1 VSAHR
6 TRSREAPSCAY
17 TRSVF
22 LRAVGVVYVCAFLSL
37 HWQIVGLLG
46 SDGLLPAAAF
56 LERAARAL
64 GTSATWQLPTLFWLG
79 ASDFLLH
86 AACVAGAVSAVL
98 VALGIAPLATLAT
111 CWLLYLSLVGVG
123 QQLLSYQWDALLLET
138 GFLAILWAP
147 LAWRL
152 DAADA
157 RRPSPIVL
165 WLLRWLLFRLMFF
178 SGFVKLASGDPAW
191 WSLDALSVHFV
202 TQPLPTWTAWWA
214 HQLPSWLL
222 RLACLFMFVIELV
235 LPFLIVLGRR
245 ARLVAFVGLVGLQ
258 AGIAAT
264 GNYGFFNLLSAVLC
278 LPLLDDAQLARMSL
292 RRHRGDPTVGRRE
305 HGWKLALDSTLAI
318 LLLALSLPPALER
331 LTGVRLDAS
340 LAPLAALQRAAAP
353 FQLTSTYGLFA
364 VMTTRR
370 PEITIE
376 GAVDGTEWRPYVF
389 RSKPGPLDRRPAF
402 VGTGMPR
409 LDWQMWF
416 DALYVERMLAGGRGG
431 ANLITP
437 VLLERLRAGS
447 PAVLGLLDGDPFD
460 GARPTA
466 LRWRLDDYRFT
477 DRAERDATGDWWKRT
492 PLHEEPPR

>member
-1 VSAHR
+1 MR
-6 TRSREAPSCAY
+6 TRG
-17 TRSVF
+17 VF
-22 LRAVGVVYVCAFLSL
+22 LRGVGLVYLCAFVSL
-37 HWQIVGLLG
+37 RWQIVGLLG
-46 SDGLLPAAAF
+46 SDGLLPATAF
-56 LERAARAL
+56 LERAAAAL
-64 GTSATWQLPTLFWLG
+64 GTSASWQLPTLFWLG

-86 AACVAGAVSAVL
+86 AACVAGAVSAAL
-98 VALGIAPLATLAT
+98 VVLGIAPLATLAL

-152 DAADA
+152 DAVATRA
-157 RRPSPIVL
+157 PSPIVL
-165 WLLRWLLFRLMFF
+165 WLLRWVLFRLMFF
-178 SGFVKLASGDPAW
+178 SGFVKLASGDPTW

-214 HQLPSWLL
+214 YQLPSWLL
-222 RLACLFMFVIELV
+222 RLACLVMFVIELA

-245 ARLVAFVGLVGLQ
+245 ARLIAFVGLVGLQ
-258 AGIAAT
+258 VAIATT
-264 GNYGFFNLLSAVLC
+264 GNYGFFNLLSIVLC
-278 LPLLDDAQLARMSL
+278 LPLLDDAQLARVSP
-292 RRHRGDPTVGRRE
+292 RRRRGDATAGRRE
-305 HGWKLALDSTLAI
+305 HAWKLALDGIVAI
-318 LLLALSLPPALER
+318 LLLALSLAPALGR

-353 FQLTSTYGLFA
+353 LQLTGTYGLFA

-370 PEITIE
+370 PEITLE
-376 GAVDGTEWRPYVF
+376 GTVDGSEWRPYVF
-389 RSKPGPLDRRPAF
+389 RWKPGPLDRRPAF

-437 VLLERLRAGS
+437 ALLERLRAGS
-447 PAVLGLLDGDPFD
+447 PAVLGLLAADPFD

-477 DRAERDATGDWWKRT
+477 DRAERAASRAWWKRT
-492 PLHEEPPR
+492 LLHEEGAR